1 MTFHLA
7 ATLVQMASQ
16 MWDETAFLTQL
27 CMPNQSCAPR
37 KIVVNPV
44 LSICEIQGAWKMIL
58 CKNEDFLVALK
69 QKVPGPMV
77 HC

>member
-37 KIVVNPV
+37 KIVVSPV
-44 LSICEIQGAWKMIL
+44 LSICEIQGAGK
-58 CKNEDFLVALK
+58 
-69 QKVPGPMV
+69 
-77 HC
+77 